1 MDKVTTWQKARSFYL
16 KIKMIVLNKTRYLF
30 SPFSST
36 VIALALIIVEV
47 IINIIW
53 LIAEPPTTD
62 YLVDKGKNILVCGGV
77 DVR

>member
-1 MDKVTTWQKARSFYL
+1 MDKVTTFQKARPFYH
-16 KIKMIVLNKTRYLF
+16 KIKMIVILKTRYLF

>member
-1 MDKVTTWQKARSFYL
+1 MDKVTTFQKARSFYL
-16 KIKMIVLNKTRYLF
+16 KIKVIVMIKTRYPF